1 MSEKKPELKRSFRA
15 IDVIALAF
23 GSMIGWGWVM
33 LSGYWAVQGGMI
45 GAMLAFAVGAV
56 LCIFVGLVYAELT
69 PAIPE
74 TGGGVA
80 FAKRAAGS
88 KGALIAG
95 LATTLAYLGVASWE
109 GPALVNSFN
118 YLISIPKIGR
128 IWTIQG
134 VDVYWSWTIVAL
146 IATAI
151 LTYVNVRGAK
161 SAAVFQTVATGG
173 IIAVGMLL
181 LSGGVLFGDVEYT
194 RPLFTS
200 VGGFMKVLLVVPA
213 MFVGFDV
220 IPQAASEMDV
230 PLKKIPKLLIWS
242 IIAAAMWYILMILA
256 TCLSAPEDIRVNG
269 VIPVADSM
277 AYAYGS
283 PIWGKVC
290 ILGALCGI
298 ITSWNG
304 FLFGSARCLYSMA
317 KEGLLPAFLAK
328 THPKYQTPVNA
339 VLFCGI
345 VCAVTAF
352 LGQGA
357 LTWFVDAS
365 SFGTVIM
372 YAMVV
377 MSFILLRRN
386 QPELKRP
393 YKIANARFVGV
404 MSVLVV
410 LFFVYLYLPFGP
422 SSLTKVEWGMVLG
435 WFIAG
440 IALSLLGRK
449 GNSRL

>member
-1 MSEKKPELKRSFRA
+1 
-15 IDVIALAF
+15 
-23 GSMIGWGWVM
+23 
-33 LSGYWAVQGGMI
+33 
-45 GAMLAFAVGAV
+45 
-56 LCIFVGLVYAELT
+56 
-69 PAIPE
+69 
-74 TGGGVA
+74 
-80 FAKRAAGS
+80 
-88 KGALIAG
+88 
-95 LATTLAYLGVASWE
+95 
-109 GPALVNSFN
+109 
-118 YLISIPKIGR
+118 
-128 IWTIQG
+128 
-134 VDVYWSWTIVAL
+134 
-146 IATAI
+146 
-151 LTYVNVRGAK
+151 
-161 SAAVFQTVATGG
+161 
-173 IIAVGMLL
+173 
-181 LSGGVLFGDVEYT
+181 
-194 RPLFTS
+194 
-200 VGGFMKVLLVVPA
+200 
-213 MFVGFDV
+213 
-220 IPQAASEMDV
+220 MDV

-317 KEGLLPAFLAK
+317 KEGLLPEFLAK

-339 VLFCGI
+339 VLFCGA

-377 MSFILLRRN
+377 LSFVLLRRD
-386 QPELKRP
+386 QPDLKRP
-393 YKIANARFVGV
+393 YKIANARFVGA

-410 LFFVYLYLPFGP
+410 LFFVYLYLPFDP
-422 SSLTKVEWGMVLG
+422 SSLNKVEWGMVLG
-435 WFIAG
+435 WFVAG
-440 IALSLLGRK
+440 ILLSLLGGRRK
-449 GNSRL
+449 